1 MALRQRISSWL
12 EGGSKAR
19 QKRDAKRRR
28 RDRENAAAADQK
40 ALAAKARGDR
50 PARAKP
56 ATATK
61 ATAKRAGASKTEGP
75 AKSAGSPKGS
85 SGKAAG
91 RRTAA
96 GDARKV
102 GTEVAGIGVE
112 VAKLAREMIVIPVQL
127 WLALAEIV
135 AKPVLEGWRRVLLP
149 LLRLIGRAAAACLR
163 FGERHVTPA
172 RAVAA
177 TCFVAIGALAAS
189 QWLDYRSV
197 SVGND
202 AYSGTVGIV
211 APPPEV
217 SSDIAG
223 HAHSWVMLPLALVAL
238 VALALALTGRRRA
251 ALALVP
257 VGIAAIAI
265 SLAVDAPKGLD
276 EGEAAIAYEGATAT
290 LLEGFWMQLATGLVL
305 IAGGLMLPLY
315 LRPVPAGAVRTA
327 TGPSLAAT
335 VASRVRA
342 GIKRRPRP
350 RRKVAGGRRKGKVQG
365 AGT

>member
-1 MALRQRISSWL
+1 MGLRQRISSWR
-12 EGGSKAR
+12 EGGPNAR

-28 RDRENAAAADQK
+28 RDRENAAAAEQK
-40 ALAAKARGDR
+40 ALAAKSG
-50 PARAKP
+50 
-56 ATATK
+56 
-61 ATAKRAGASKTEGP
+61 
-75 AKSAGSPKGS
+75 
-85 SGKAAG
+85 SGKATG
-91 RRTAA
+91 RRTAT

-102 GTEVAGIGVE
+102 GSEVAGIGVE

-135 AKPVLEGWRRVLLP
+135 AKPVHAGWRRVLLP
-149 LLRLIGRAAAACLR
+149 LLRLIGRAAAACLH
-163 FGERHVTPA
+163 FGERHLTPA

-177 TCFVAIGALAAS
+177 TCLVAIGALAAS

-238 VALALALTGRRRA
+238 VALVLALTGRRRA

-290 LLEGFWMQLATGLVL
+290 LLEGFWMQVATGLVL

-327 TGPSLAAT
+327 TGPSLAAAL
-335 VASRVRA
+335 ASRVRA
-342 GIKRRPRP
+342 GIKRRPLP